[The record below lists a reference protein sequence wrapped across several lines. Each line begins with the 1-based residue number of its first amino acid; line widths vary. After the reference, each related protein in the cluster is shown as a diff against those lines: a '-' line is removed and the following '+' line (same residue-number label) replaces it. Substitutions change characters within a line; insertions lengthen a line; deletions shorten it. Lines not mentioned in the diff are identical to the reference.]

1 MTVPVGFVDAWVR
14 MRITGDQEPM
24 YTHLGYRVDTPPFT
38 QSNADALINEMH
50 AAIDGAVSS
59 QYTFDGGYVLVGQ
72 DGGDIRYDSIVTR
85 NGALG
90 GSAIVQN
97 VSLLVR
103 KNTGLGGRRN
113 RGRMFIPGTPSTLVS
128 NIGVV
133 TASHVTAAQT
143 AMNLLMSSG
152 LFTASNT
159 DAAVL
164 FHETPPFTPSVI
176 TSLDVQPIVA
186 TQRRRL
192 RP

>member
-1 MTVPVGFVDAWVR
+1 MSVPIGFVDAWVR
-14 MRITGDQEPM
+14 YRLTGDTEPM
-24 YTHLGYRVDTPPFT
+24 FTHLGYRVDTPPFG
-38 QSNADALINEMH
+38 QAEADALILEMQ
-50 AAIDGAVSS
+50 AALDGTATSS
-59 QYTFDGGYVLVGQ
+59 YTLDGGYVLVGN
-72 DGGDIRYDSIVTR
+72 DGGDLRYDVITSR
-85 NGALG
+85 PGALG

-97 VSLLVR
+97 TALLVR

-113 RGRMFIPGTPSTLVS
+113 RGRMFLPGTPATFVS
-128 NIGVV
+128 PTGVI

-143 AMNLLMSSG
+143 AVNLLMSPA
-152 LFTASNT
+152 LFSAANV

-176 TSLDVQPIVA
+176 TSLDVQPLAA